1 MPPKKQ
7 KKPKNQQQKKNP
19 PQILYNVIL
28 YLENRTPFS

>member
-7 KKPKNQQQKKNP
+7 KKTKKQQQKNP

-28 YLENRTPFS
+28 YLENRTPFC